1 MSHTSVLSTGGG
13 AAGPQRLLGTY
24 PQRQEGQWMQRIPI
38 FGGRIEP
45 HQLKAI
51 AAIARR
57 FSPGTPL
64 HLTTRQDIELHD
76 IAEQDVG
83 AVYQQLSLAGIA
95 TFGACGDCV
104 RNMTIGTGCEFVP
117 DGADIWPLA
126 KLVQDTLFNSPTL
139 FTLPRKFKLSFCGCG
154 QGCGRPFINDLGF
167 VRNPDGTFRAIGAG
181 SLGARPETGIELYPA
196 LSTQEV
202 VWLAAGAMDL
212 FAALGDRENR
222 RKARLR
228 HVRQRLGDETFR
240 QELGRC
246 FEAARQTLTVP
257 ELTLAEAKGQYSHRT
272 VLQFVTG
279 EISTDEAD
287 LLAEFCR
294 DKAIVIRINLTHGI
308 ELFSREPV
316 TLPAEL
322 ARYENLPCIVAC
334 PGNDTCTNGLTACRK
349 LAAELAT
356 KLTGP
361 SWQGKTIAI
370 SGCPNHCAQ
379 SAVADIGLC
388 GCIKTIDGKRQ
399 EAYQIYRGGGNGKTS
414 RLATVQETV
423 SAEQVAERLMSQ
435 TQ

>member
-1 MSHTSVLSTGGG
+1 VSHTSVLSSGG
-13 AAGPQRLLGTY
+13 AIGPQRLLGTY
-24 PQRQEGQWMQRIPI
+24 PQRQEGQWMQRIPL

-45 HQLKAI
+45 HQFKAI

-57 FSPGTPL
+57 FSPSTPL

-83 AVYQQLSLAGIA
+83 AVYQQLSLAGMA

-104 RNMTIGTGCEFVP
+104 RNITLGTGCDFVP
-117 DGADIWPLA
+117 GGADVGPLA
-126 KLVQDTLFNSPTL
+126 KLVRDTLFNSPTL
-139 FTLPRKFKLSFCGCG
+139 FALPRKFKLSFCGCG

-167 VRNPDGTFRAIGAG
+167 VRNPDGTFQAIGAG

-196 LSTQEV
+196 LSAQEV

-228 HVRQRLGDETFR
+228 HVRQRLGDDAFR
-240 QELGRC
+240 EELGRR
-246 FEAARQTLTVP
+246 FEAARHRLAVP
-257 ELTLAEAKGQYSHRT
+257 ELRPTGSKGQYSYRM

-279 EISTDEAD
+279 EISAD
-287 LLAEFCR
+287 QAYLLAEFCR
-294 DKAIVIRINLTHGI
+294 DKAIIIRINLTHGI
-308 ELFSREPV
+308 ELFSREPI

-322 ARYENLPCIVAC
+322 VRYENLPCVVAC

-349 LAAELAT
+349 LAAELAM

-379 SAVADIGLC
+379 SAVADVGLC
-388 GCIKTIDGKRQ
+388 GCVKTIDGIRQ

-414 RLATVQETV
+414 QLATVQETV
-423 SAEQVAERLMSQ
+423 SAEQVAARLMSGA
-435 TQ
+435 

>member
-1 MSHTSVLSTGGG
+1 MSYTSVLSTGGG
-13 AAGPQRLLGTY
+13 AVGPQRLLGTY
-24 PQRQEGQWMQRIPI
+24 PQRQEGRWMQRIPI
-38 FGGRIEP
+38 FGGRIEA
-45 HQLKAI
+45 HQLKKI
-51 AAIARR
+51 VTVARR

-104 RNMTIGTGCEFVP
+104 RNITVGAGCEFIP
-117 DGADIWPLA
+117 DGADVWPLA
-126 KLVQDTLFNSPTL
+126 KLVRDTLFNSPAL

-181 SLGARPETGIELYPA
+181 SLGARPEAGIELYPA

-202 VWLAAGAMDL
+202 VWLSVGAMDL

-228 HVRQRLGDETFR
+228 HVRQRLGDEVFR
-240 QELGRC
+240 QELGRR
-246 FEAARQTLTVP
+246 FEAARQKFTVP
-257 ELTLAEAKGQYSHRT
+257 ELTLAGLKESYSYRT

-279 EISTDEAD
+279 EISADEAE
-287 LLAEFCR
+287 LLAEVCR
-294 DKAIVIRINLTHGI
+294 EKAIVIRINLTHGI
-308 ELFSREPV
+308 ELYSREPM

-349 LAAELAT
+349 LAAELAA
-356 KLTGP
+356 KLSGP
-361 SWQGKTIAI
+361 SWRGKTIAI
-370 SGCPNHCAQ
+370 SGCPNHCTQ

-388 GCIKTIDGKRQ
+388 GCVKTIDGKRQ
-399 EAYQIYRGGGNGKTS
+399 EAYQVYRDGGNGKTS
-414 RLATVQETV
+414 QLAAVHETV

-435 TQ
+435 T

>member
-1 MSHTSVLSTGGG
+1 MSYTSVLSTGGG
-13 AAGPQRLLGTY
+13 AVGPQRLLGTY
-24 PQRQEGQWMQRIPI
+24 PQHQEGQWMQRIPI
-38 FGGRIEP
+38 FGGRIEA
-45 HQLKAI
+45 HQLEKI

-117 DGADIWPLA
+117 GGADIWPLA
-126 KLVQDTLFNSPTL
+126 KLVRDTLFNSPTL

-167 VRNPDGTFRAIGAG
+167 VCNPDGTFRAIGAG

-202 VWLAAGAMDL
+202 VWLAAGALEL

-228 HVRQRLGDETFR
+228 HVRQRLGDEVFR
-240 QELGRC
+240 EELGRY
-246 FEAARQTLTVP
+246 FETARQKFAVP
-257 ELTLAEAKGQYSHRT
+257 QLMLVGSNGGYSYRT

-279 EISTDEAD
+279 EISADEAER
-287 LLAEFCR
+287 LTEFCR
-294 DKAIVIRINLTHGI
+294 DKVIIIRINLTHGI
-308 ELFSREPV
+308 ELFSREPI

-349 LAAELAT
+349 LAVELAM

-379 SAVADIGLC
+379 SAVADVGLC
-388 GCIKTIDGKRQ
+388 GCVKTIDGKRQ
-399 EAYQIYRGGGNGKTS
+399 EAYQIYRGGGNGKTGG
-414 RLATVQETV
+414 LATVQETV
-423 SAEQVAERLMSQ
+423 SAEQVAARMMSGA
-435 TQ
+435 